1 MMSPAFF
8 EPIFDP
14 FITLASFIF
23 QSSQIASRTNKG
35 LKYQAKTKPVDE
47 GNFTIANLLGTED
60 CGFVVCDICRGSW
73 SPFQGVLKNEAKQ
86 HKTKVGHSS
95 SRSSRHNSHNF
106 HRDPI
111 AVASYRLMAIKIKM
125 DQFFLFSNRRGSQE
139 DDKADVIGEES

>member
-14 FITLASFIF
+14 LINLASFPFIF
-23 QSSQIASRTNKG
+23 QSSQIASRTNKS
-35 LKYQAKTKPVDE
+35 LKYQAKPVDKE
-47 GNFTIANLLGTED
+47 NFTIANFLGTKD

-86 HKTKVGHSS
+86 HKTKVGHSPS
-95 SRSSRHNSHNF
+95 QSSRHNSHNC

-111 AVASYRLMAIKIKM
+111 AVASYRLMAIKTKM
-125 DQFFLFSNRRGSQE
+125 DQFLSLLKSSGPRR
-139 DDKADVIGEES
+139 

>member
-60 CGFVVCDICRGSW
+60 CGFVVCDICRGESGVHFKEF
-73 SPFQGVLKNEAKQ
+73 SKTKRSSTRPRLVTPQAGVLATI
-86 HKTKVGHSS
+86 HI
-95 SRSSRHNSHNF
+95 
-106 HRDPI
+106 I
-111 AVASYRLMAIKIKM
+111 ATEIPLQLHIIVLWQLKPKWIS
-125 DQFFLFSNRRGSQE
+125 FCLFSNRRDQE
-139 DDKADVIGEES
+139 DDKAGVIGEES